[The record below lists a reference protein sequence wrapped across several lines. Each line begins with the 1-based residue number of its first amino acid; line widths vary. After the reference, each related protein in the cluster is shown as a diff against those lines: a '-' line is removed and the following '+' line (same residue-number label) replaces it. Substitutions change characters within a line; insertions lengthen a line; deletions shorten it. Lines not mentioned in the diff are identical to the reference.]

1 MPTGYTNGII
11 NGTIKSFKQFA
22 LKCSEAFLIQ
32 FREGVTEYTPS
43 VPSDYHPNQMKMIK
57 EKIAELN
64 QISDSE
70 LIAIKVAVSEQSI
83 AFEEESLAKAI
94 EERKIIDKILEDAK
108 NFNPP
113 TDKHQEFKDF
123 MVNQL
128 VKTIDFDFDIE
139 YKTKRI
145 ERLKKLLEDLKELT
159 PFSIRAEKLNRL
171 NEDYKY
177 HEERYKKE
185 VQACE
190 ESNRWYKELVTS
202 LDD

>member
-1 MPTGYTNGII
+1 MSSGYTNGII
-11 NGTIKSFKQFA
+11 NGTIKSFKEFA

-32 FREGVTEYTPS
+32 FREGATEYTPS
-43 VPSDYHPNQMKMIK
+43 VPSDYHPNQMKLIK
-57 EKIAELN
+57 ERVAELN
-64 QISDSE
+64 QTSNIE
-70 LIAIKVAVSEQSI
+70 LIAIKVAASEKSI
-83 AFEEESLAKAI
+83 AFEEENLTKAI
-94 EERKIIDKILEDAK
+94 EKRKGIDKILEDAK

-128 VKTIDFDFDIE
+128 VQTINFDSDIE

-145 ERLKKLLEDLKELT
+145 ERLKKLLGDLKELT
-159 PFSIRAEKLNRL
+159 PFSIRAGKLNRL

-177 HEERYKKE
+177 HEKQYKKE

-190 ESNRWYKELVTS
+190 NSNRWYKELVTS